1 MRSSSKWVELFPTS
15 LWCLMTADKLRQIK
29 VFCRVILRQWEPGSS
44 SQRYWSGL
52 ASPHYVMSFSLQP
65 ASQPAASQT
74 RSHNNLSWRSVL
86 RSYRLA
92 PDNQQSYGPTPS
104 WRLFALWALP
114 ALLPIKILTCWHA
127 WMLGSAGRSSYW
139 KMPDILVKYANTNAQ
154 ISCQTKRASSRMVSF
169 NCLIWVN
176 LGSVIWFY

>member
-1 MRSSSKWVELFPTS
+1 MTS
-15 LWCLMTADKLRQIK
+15 DKLRQIK
-29 VFCRVILRQWEPGSS
+29 VFCRVILRQWQPGSS
-44 SQRYWSGL
+44 SQRYWPSPAQPSQPTLRDVIFSAARGGGGQL
-52 ASPHYVMSFSLQP
+52 ASWAICPDGVCCSAPQP
-65 ASQPAASQT
+65 
-74 RSHNNLSWRSVL
+74 
-86 RSYRLA
+86 SYRLA
-92 PDNQQSYGPTPS
+92 PDNQQSYGPALS

-154 ISCQTKRASSRMVSF
+154 ISCQTKRASTRMVSF

-176 LGSVIWFY
+176 LSSVICFY